1 MNHPLVQV
9 GWRSSGSLRTGSSKT
24 GYDQD
29 DFVSAMER
37 RTGRQGDHNPEAMRL
52 QPLTAFA

>member
-37 RTGRQGDHNPEAMRL
+37 RTGKQATTIRTPCACS
-52 QPLTAFA
+52 LTAFA